1 MATFDHLD
9 AETAELAERSVDERL
24 ASIVSYRFCNYPAA
38 DLLLDKLEVLFY
50 NVAPGQ
56 QRGMAIFGPSGLGK
70 SWLVKHFAVH
80 THPLF
85 RTQQGVVV
93 HPVVFVP
100 LPPHFK
106 DIRDLEEVVLN
117 AMGAYRH
124 GWGDDS
130 PRALIQRLAK
140 DMHVRMFIFDDIQHF
155 LLQKRDFRRKLFDWL
170 KYLLNESDITV
181 VIAGLAEVAE
191 YMDKEDQLRTRFET
205 LMLPSWKVGPA
216 FAQFVGNFERTF
228 PLHRSSNLADQKMQR
243 AILTTSRGITR
254 VLVQQLMD
262 ASLFAID
269 QGLERIDDRL
279 LNVSSTHPKV
289 LLRARKRA
297 LVAYRKHTLGGT
309 QALLLFP
316 ELERELLTLDDDSL
330 SSQLNL
336 NFLEGRDDA
345 AQLSIH

>member
-1 MATFDHLD
+1 MSTFDHLD
-9 AETAELAERSVDERL
+9 AETAELATRVADERL
-24 ASIVSYRFCNYPAA
+24 ASVVSYRFCNYPAA

-56 QRGMAIFGPSGLGK
+56 QRGMAIFGPSGVGK
-70 SWLVKHFAVH
+70 SWLVKHFSAH
-80 THPLF
+80 KHPLF
-85 RTQQGVVV
+85 QTRHGVAV

-124 GWGDDS
+124 GWADDS

-155 LLQKRDFRRKLFDWL
+155 LIQKREFRRKLFDWL

-205 LMLPSWKVGPA
+205 LVLPPWRVGPA

-228 PLHRSSNLADQKMQR
+228 PLQRPSSLDDPEMQR
-243 AILTTSRGITR
+243 AILTASRGITR

-262 ASLFAID
+262 ATLFAID
-269 QGLERIDDRL
+269 NGLERIDERL
-279 LNVSSTHPKV
+279 LNIGSTHPKE

-297 LVAYRKHTLGGT
+297 LVAYRKHTLGST
-309 QALLLFP
+309 QALLMFP
-316 ELERELLTLDDDSL
+316 ELERELMGLEEEGFA
-330 SSQLNL
+330 SQLKFA
-336 NFLEGRDDA
+336 FLEERSDVHR
-345 AQLSIH
+345 LSAH

>member
-1 MATFDHLD
+1 M
-9 AETAELAERSVDERL
+9 
-24 ASIVSYRFCNYPAA
+24 
-38 DLLLDKLEVLFY
+38 
-50 NVAPGQ
+50 
-56 QRGMAIFGPSGLGK
+56 
-70 SWLVKHFAVH
+70 
-80 THPLF
+80 
-85 RTQQGVVV
+85 

-124 GWGDDS
+124 GWRDDS
-130 PRALIQRLAK
+130 PRALIRRLAK

-205 LMLPSWKVGPA
+205 LILPSWRVGPA

-228 PLHRSSNLADQKMQR
+228 PLKRPSNLEDERMQH
-243 AILTTSRGITR
+243 AILTASRGITR

-262 ASLFAID
+262 AALFAID
-269 QGLERIDDRL
+269 QGLERIDEQL
-279 LNVSSTHPKV
+279 LNIGSTHPKE

-297 LVAYRKHTLGGT
+297 LVAYRKHTLGNT
-309 QALLLFP
+309 QALLMFP
-316 ELERELLTLDDDSL
+316 ELERELRELDEGRCG
-330 SSQLNL
+330 SQLSL
-336 NFLEGRDDA
+336 KFVDGRGNGKLD
-345 AQLSIH
+345 SSH